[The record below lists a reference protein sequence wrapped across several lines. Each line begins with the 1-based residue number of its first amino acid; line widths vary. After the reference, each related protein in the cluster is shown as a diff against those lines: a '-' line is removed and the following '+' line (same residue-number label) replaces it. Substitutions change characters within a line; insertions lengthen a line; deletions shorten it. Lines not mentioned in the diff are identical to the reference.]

1 MVSLS
6 MDVLRRESTFL
17 GLVAG
22 WGGDLRRLQALLE
35 LGVGV
40 GRYIA
45 CGA

>member
-6 MDVLRRESTFL
+6 MDVLQRESSFL

-22 WGGDLRRLQALLE
+22 WGGDLQALLE